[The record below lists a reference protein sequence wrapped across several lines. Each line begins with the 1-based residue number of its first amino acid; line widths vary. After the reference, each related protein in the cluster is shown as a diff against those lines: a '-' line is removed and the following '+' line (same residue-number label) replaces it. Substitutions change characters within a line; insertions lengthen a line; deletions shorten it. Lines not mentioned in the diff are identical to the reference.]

1 METTNVKN
9 VFLLGASLEVLHQ
22 ESLEWLDIVEFW
34 KDEVVFFKKLLGK
47 KQPSDED
54 REMYANLVSTLGD
67 ISMELLNE
75 LEEDIRQ
82 HERLLAKLM
91 EEDKGVSDGEYR
103 ESHQRL
109 KNRIEKINSS
119 LKAFKKQLFSFVKSL

>member
-1 METTNVKN
+1 M
-9 VFLLGASLEVLHQ
+9 LHQ

-91 EEDKGVSDGEYR
+91 KEDKGVSDGEYR